1 MRKTLKGKKFCS
13 PKTKTNKKIN
23 TCYSRKQLLQM
34 TKKWNKHNKKK
45 INLNSKKKKKNKK
58 KLKKKKKKLLKK
70 NKKWKKKKKKK
81 N

>member
-45 INLNSKKKKKNKK
+45 INLKSKKKN
-58 KLKKKKKKLLKK
+58 
-70 NKKWKKKKKKK
+70 N
-81 N
+81 